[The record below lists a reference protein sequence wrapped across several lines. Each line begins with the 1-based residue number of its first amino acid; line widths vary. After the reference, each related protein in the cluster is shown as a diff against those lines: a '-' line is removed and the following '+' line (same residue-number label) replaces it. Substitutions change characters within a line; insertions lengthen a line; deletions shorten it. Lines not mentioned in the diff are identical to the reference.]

1 MLFKPSP
8 KTVFNTLE
16 QKKHFI
22 NETEKYSLFPN
33 PATNIDTEYWLF
45 SDLYNLYKTPYLY
58 YSEETPNQIWHA
70 INSISKAN
78 NSNKT
83 FSLYQDHIISIYH
96 DYKIKDYQGTKNIL
110 NGQDFKL
117 SRFACWA
124 LLHEWD
130 NLIFSQLY
138 FLQPDKKYEA
148 LAKQAKYFLRIS
160 LRKNLAKQEKIVN
173 AIAYRNHAD
182 MRHFNNSLH
191 KAYFY
196 SWDTDVI
203 KSNMGIPIK
212 ENDPIANYMT
222 AYSLH
227 KKTIALRNAISKN
240 DTNPHISFETFQ
252 QILIEELYKARKNII
267 LTTNKSPEQLISKNH
282 ITKVKSELKKIEKD
296 FFNKAQEMKIK
307 TK

>member
-45 SDLYNLYKTPYLY
+45 SDLYNLYKTPYFY

-70 INSISKAN
+70 LNNINLLQKN
-78 NSNKT
+78 T
-83 FSLYQDHIISIYH
+83 FNLYQDHITNIYH
-96 DYKIKDYQGTKNIL
+96 NYTINDYQGTKDIL

-138 FLQPDKKYEA
+138 FIQPNLKYEDIV
-148 LAKQAKYFLRIS
+148 KQAKYFSRIY

-191 KAYFY
+191 KAFFY

-203 KSNMGIPIK
+203 KTNMGIPVK
-212 ENDPIANYMT
+212 DNDPIANYMT
-222 AYSLH
+222 SYSLH
-227 KKTIALRNAISKN
+227 KKTTALRKAIAQN
-240 DTNPHISFETFQ
+240 DENPNISFDRFQ
-252 QILIEELYKARKNII
+252 QILIEELNKARKNLI
-267 LTTNKSPEQLISKNH
+267 LTTNKSPEQHISKSH
-282 ITKVKSELKKIEKD
+282 INKVKSDLKKLEKN
-296 FFNKAQEMKIK
+296 FLNQVTSMKINIR
-307 TK
+307 

>member
-45 SDLYNLYKTPYLY
+45 SDLYNLYKTPYLH
-58 YSEETPNQIWHA
+58 YSSEIPNQIWHA
-70 INSISKAN
+70 LNNINLLQKN
-78 NSNKT
+78 T
-83 FSLYQDHIISIYH
+83 FNLYQDHIISIYH

-138 FLQPDKKYEA
+138 FIQPNLKYEDIV
-148 LAKQAKYFLRIS
+148 KQAKYFSRIY

-191 KAYFY
+191 KAFFY

-203 KSNMGIPIK
+203 KSNMGIPVK
-212 ENDPIANYMT
+212 DNDPIANYMT

-267 LTTNKSPEQLISKNH
+267 LTTNKSPEQHISKSH
-282 ITKVKSELKKIEKD
+282 INKVKSGLKKLEKN
-296 FFNKAQEMKIK
+296 FLNQVTSMKINIR
-307 TK
+307 